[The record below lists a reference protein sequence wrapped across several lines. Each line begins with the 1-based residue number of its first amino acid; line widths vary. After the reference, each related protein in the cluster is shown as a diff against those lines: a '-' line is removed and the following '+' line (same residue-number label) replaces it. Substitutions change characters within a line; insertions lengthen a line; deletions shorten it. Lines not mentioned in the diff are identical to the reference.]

1 MSPDLDDNAQYHNLL
16 YLETIKDLHQ
26 HLGGLLFFSRWLQM
40 SLNLSI
46 NLSNWCFH
54 LILQMLCIVGK
65 SLCFQLPALM
75 TGKVVVVVS
84 PLISLMHDQCL
95 QLSRQGVSACFLG
108 SGQVDKTIELKAMAG
123 IFNIVYV
130 CPESLPR

>member
-1 MSPDLDDNAQYHNLL
+1 MDRFCGLDGFLL
-16 YLETIKDLHQ
+16 TNITFQISASY
-26 HLGGLLFFSRWLQM
+26 
-40 SLNLSI
+40 
-46 NLSNWCFH
+46 LSNGCFH

-75 TGKVVVVVS
+75 TDKVVIVVS

-95 QLSRQGVSACFLG
+95 QLARLGVSACFLG

-123 IFNIVYV
+123 LFNIVYV
-130 CPESLPR
+130 CPETLPR